1 MSLRDFVTHVSVIL
15 TVMAAAALI
24 ETVVPMFMAKPWKH
38 PRRTPL
44 SGLLTLPFD
53 SDPKTGLPDRKVR
66 FEAGTGR

>member
-24 ETVVPMFMAKPWKH
+24 ETVVPSYGLDDAE
-38 PRRTPL
+38 RLAAAPL
-44 SGLLTLPFD
+44 PGLLTLPFD

-66 FEAGTGR
+66 LEAGPGR